1 MRKLSFVLMA
11 VIAISFIGCKKEMI
25 SVSSPSTSQLTMYH
39 GDTRQ
44 ITAES
49 DYDIKYSSQNDYH
62 ATVSDKGLITAQYV
76 GTTIIKVDSKYDSRE
91 ITVTVSPRSKLY
103 PGPNISIGETKSS
116 IIERFGE
123 PDVDLGLGIGYR
135 NYSTKTAG
143 LAVIF
148 DDNQRCTEY
157 TVLVK
162 EEYSSEIDTFLSER
176 YNFYYGVM
184 YIDALDITKA
194 TMKITAS
201 SYDSDLWEVDYKS
214 SKSKI
219 EIDKADIDALL
230 KAFN

>member
-11 VIAISFIGCKKEMI
+11 VIAISFIGCKKKMI

-62 ATVSDKGLITAQYV
+62 ATVSDNGLITAQYV

-123 PDVDLGLGIGYR
+123 PDADTGFGIGYN
-135 NYSTKTAG
+135 NYSTKAPM
-143 LAVIF
+143 LIVLF
-148 DDNQRCTEY
+148 DDNKKCIDFA
-157 TVLVK
+157 VMVK
-162 EEYSSEIDTFLSER
+162 EEYSSEIETFLSER
-176 YNFYYGVM
+176 YNFYYGIT
-184 YIDALDITKA
+184 YLDALDLAKA

-201 SYDSDLWEVDYKS
+201 PYVE
-214 SKSKI
+214 
-219 EIDKADIDALL
+219 
-230 KAFN
+230 